1 MILKKKKILTSMN
14 KKQAEIFLG
23 AGNNM
28 EMKSSQLVRTYQTL
42 YLMTEDKGTLS
53 LSVEISADFDG
64 TPEEYQEVFLNMM
77 AARYLGRV
85 SFGENPFSQ
94 CLPAP
99 KRRWWQF
106 WKPKNLDI

>member
-1 MILKKKKILTSMN
+1 MN
-14 KKQAEIFLG
+14 KKETEIFFG
-23 AGNNM
+23 SGNNM
-28 EMKSSQLVRTYQTL
+28 EMKSSQLVKTHQTL

-53 LSVEISADFDG
+53 LSVEISADFDSI
-64 TPEEYQEVFLNMM
+64 PEDYQEVFLNMM

-94 CLPAP
+94 CVPTP